1 MKIFIPKVNESWVVD
16 RFRNEWYKYNRNI
29 TTKRIK
35 KSSHIWIIAP
45 WLWKRLPV
53 DQLKEKEVVCTIHHI
68 DYEKFDKKQEEDFY
82 QLEQYVDKFHAISE
96 KTFEQLSRLTNKSIY
111 TVPFWVNQNIWFH
124 KKQKDEL
131 RKKYGFSKS
140 DYLIGSFQRDT
151 EGSDLKSPK
160 LIKGPDIFLDIV
172 SKVNSNEEKM
182 KIILTGKR
190 RQYLIENFEKLGIE
204 YKYFEMVNFKTIND
218 LYNVLD
224 LYLVTS
230 RVEGG
235 PQAIVECGLTKT
247 PVLSTDV
254 GIAKKILDSKSIF
267 NEDNFFEARTNVDY
281 AYNKSIEMTIP
292 IGMKEFINMFKNTK

>member
-35 KSSHIWIIAP
+35 KSSHIWVIAP

-53 DQLKEKEVVCTIHHI
+53 NQLKEKEVICSIHHI

-96 KTFEQLSRLTNKSIY
+96 KTFDQLSRLTNKSIY

-160 LIKGPDIFLDIV
+160 LIKGPDILLDIV
-172 SKVNSNEEKM
+172 SKLNLNEKKM

-204 YKYFEMVNFKTIND
+204 YKYYEMVNFKTIND
-218 LYNVLD
+218 LYNILD

-230 RVEGG
+230 RIEGG

-254 GIAKKILDSKSIF
+254 GIAQKILHPESIF

-281 AYNKSIEMTIP
+281 AYDKSIEMTIP
-292 IGMKEFINMFKNTK
+292 FGMKEFINMFKI

>member
-35 KSSHIWIIAP
+35 KSSHIWVIAP

-53 DQLKEKEVVCTIHHI
+53 NQLKEKEVICSIHHI

-96 KTFEQLSRLTNKSIY
+96 KTFDQLSRLTNKSIY
-111 TVPFWVNQNIWFH
+111 TVPFWVNQNIWFY

-160 LIKGPDIFLDIV
+160 LIKGPDILLDIV
-172 SKVNSNEEKM
+172 SKINLNEQKM

-204 YKYFEMVNFKTIND
+204 YKYYEMVNFKTIND
-218 LYNVLD
+218 LYNILD

-254 GIAKKILDSKSIF
+254 GIAQKILHPKSIF

-281 AYNKSIEMTIP
+281 AYDKSIEMTIP
-292 IGMKEFINMFKNTK
+292 FGMKEFINMFKI

>member
-1 MKIFIPKVNESWVVD
+1 M
-16 RFRNEWYKYNRNI
+16 
-29 TTKRIK
+29 
-35 KSSHIWIIAP
+35 
-45 WLWKRLPV
+45 
-53 DQLKEKEVVCTIHHI
+53 
-68 DYEKFDKKQEEDFY
+68 
-82 QLEQYVDKFHAISE
+82 
-96 KTFEQLSRLTNKSIY
+96 LT
-111 TVPFWVNQNIWFH
+111 
-124 KKQKDEL
+124 
-131 RKKYGFSKS
+131 
-140 DYLIGSFQRDT
+140 
-151 EGSDLKSPK
+151 
-160 LIKGPDIFLDIV
+160 DIFLDIV

-292 IGMKEFINMFKNTK
+292 FGMKEFINMFKI

>member
-35 KSSHIWIIAP
+35 KSSHIWVIAP

-53 DQLKEKEVVCTIHHI
+53 NQLKEKEVICSIHHI

-96 KTFEQLSRLTNKSIY
+96 KTFDQLSRLTNKSIY

-160 LIKGPDIFLDIV
+160 LIKGPDILLDIV
-172 SKVNSNEEKM
+172 SKVNLNEQKM

-204 YKYFEMVNFKTIND
+204 YKYYEMVNFKTIND
-218 LYNVLD
+218 LYNILD

-230 RVEGG
+230 RIEGG

-254 GIAKKILDSKSIF
+254 GIAQKILHPESIF

-281 AYNKSIEMTIP
+281 AYDKSIEMTIP
-292 IGMKEFINMFKNTK
+292 FGMKEFINMFKI

>member
-35 KSSHIWIIAP
+35 KSSHIWVIAP

-53 DQLKEKEVVCTIHHI
+53 NQLKEKEVICSIHHI

-96 KTFEQLSRLTNKSIY
+96 KTFDQLSRLTNKSIY
-111 TVPFWVNQNIWFH
+111 TVPFWVNQNIWFY

-160 LIKGPDIFLDIV
+160 LIKGPDILLDIV
-172 SKVNSNEEKM
+172 SKLNLNEKKM

-204 YKYFEMVNFKTIND
+204 YKYYEMVNFKTIND
-218 LYNVLD
+218 LYNILD

-230 RVEGG
+230 RIEGG

-254 GIAKKILDSKSIF
+254 GIAQKILHPESIF

-281 AYNKSIEMTIP
+281 AYDKSIEMTIP
-292 IGMKEFINMFKNTK
+292 FGMKEFINMFKI

>member
-35 KSSHIWIIAP
+35 KSSHIWVIAP

-53 DQLKEKEVVCTIHHI
+53 NQLKEKEVICSIHHI

-96 KTFEQLSRLTNKSIY
+96 KTFDQLSRLTNKSIY

-160 LIKGPDIFLDIV
+160 LIKGPDILLDIV
-172 SKVNSNEEKM
+172 SKVNLNEQKM

-204 YKYFEMVNFKTIND
+204 YKYYEMVNFKTIND
-218 LYNVLD
+218 LYNILD

-230 RVEGG
+230 RIEGG

-254 GIAKKILDSKSIF
+254 GIAQKILHPKSIF

-281 AYNKSIEMTIP
+281 AYDKSIEMTIP
-292 IGMKEFINMFKNTK
+292 FGMKEFINMFKI

>member
-35 KSSHIWIIAP
+35 KSSHIWVIAP

-53 DQLKEKEVVCTIHHI
+53 NQLKEKEVICSIHHI

-96 KTFEQLSRLTNKSIY
+96 KTFDQLSRLTNKSIY
-111 TVPFWVNQNIWFH
+111 TVPFWVNQNIWFY

-160 LIKGPDIFLDIV
+160 LIKGPDILLDIV
-172 SKVNSNEEKM
+172 SKVNLNEQKM

-204 YKYFEMVNFKTIND
+204 YKYYEMVNFKTIND
-218 LYNVLD
+218 LYNILD

-254 GIAKKILDSKSIF
+254 GIAQKILHPKSIF

-281 AYNKSIEMTIP
+281 AYDKSIEMTIP
-292 IGMKEFINMFKNTK
+292 FGMKEFINMFKI

>member
-35 KSSHIWIIAP
+35 KSSHIWVIAP

-53 DQLKEKEVVCTIHHI
+53 NQLKEKEVICSIHHI

-96 KTFEQLSRLTNKSIY
+96 KTFDQLSRLTNKSIY
-111 TVPFWVNQNIWFH
+111 TVPFWVNQNIWFY

-151 EGSDLKSPK
+151 EGRDLKSPK
-160 LIKGPDIFLDIV
+160 LINGPDILLDIV
-172 SKVNSNEEKM
+172 SKLNLNEK
-182 KIILTGKR
+182 KN
-190 RQYLIENFEKLGIE
+190 EN
-204 YKYFEMVNFKTIND
+204 YINW
-218 LYNVLD
+218 
-224 LYLVTS
+224 
-230 RVEGG
+230 
-235 PQAIVECGLTKT
+235 
-247 PVLSTDV
+247 
-254 GIAKKILDSKSIF
+254 
-267 NEDNFFEARTNVDY
+267 
-281 AYNKSIEMTIP
+281 
-292 IGMKEFINMFKNTK
+292 